1 MEREIESPEPSDERN
16 RWSTPRL
23 RLSRLLSQKIRAK
36 YKPTTSQIRA
46 KYELNC
52 GKNATVGDTVGDGK
66 KTVATTQLVNTDH
79 SVCHLSTALE
89 RLPRVKV
96 DKRDEVSRR
105 VTETGG
111 LRLGESL
118 QQIHARKPDART
130 LEHEHKVVIRLAE
143 T

>member
-1 MEREIESPEPSDERN
+1 VTSGIDGQRRACGSAVSYRKKYEPN
-16 RWSTPRL
+16 
-23 RLSRLLSQKIRAK
+23 
-36 YKPTTSQIRA
+36 TSQIRA
-46 KYELNC
+46 KYEP
-52 GKNATVGDTVGDGK
+52 
-66 KTVATTQLVNTDH
+66 NTSQIRAKLRQKRYGWRRKEDRYDD
-79 SVCHLSTALE
+79 STREYRPFGVPLSTALE

>member
-36 YKPTTSQIRA
+36 YEPNTSQIRA
-46 KYELNC
+46 KLRQKRYGWRLKEDRYDDSTREYRPF
-52 GKNATVGDTVGDGK
+52 GVP
-66 KTVATTQLVNTDH
+66 
-79 SVCHLSTALE
+79 LSTALE

>member
-1 MEREIESPEPSDERN
+1 MTSGIDGQRRAYGSAVSYRKKYEPN
-16 RWSTPRL
+16 
-23 RLSRLLSQKIRAK
+23 
-36 YKPTTSQIRA
+36 TSQIRA
-46 KYELNC
+46 KLRQKRYGWRRKEDRYDDSTREYRPF
-52 GKNATVGDTVGDGK
+52 GVP
-66 KTVATTQLVNTDH
+66 
-79 SVCHLSTALE
+79 LSTALE

>member
-1 MEREIESPEPSDERN
+1 MTSGIDGQRRACGSAVSYRKKYEPN
-16 RWSTPRL
+16 
-23 RLSRLLSQKIRAK
+23 
-36 YKPTTSQIRA
+36 TSQIRA

-52 GKNATVGDTVGDGK
+52 GKNATVGDEQ
-66 KTVATTQLVNTDH
+66 KTIATTRLVNTDH

>member
-1 MEREIESPEPSDERN
+1 MWKEKSSRPNRVTSGIDGQRRACGSAVSYRKKYEPN
-16 RWSTPRL
+16 
-23 RLSRLLSQKIRAK
+23 
-36 YKPTTSQIRA
+36 TSQIRA
-46 KYELNC
+46 KYEPNTSQT
-52 GKNATVGDTVGDGK
+52 AA
-66 KTVATTQLVNTDH
+66 KTLYGWRRKEDRYDDSTREYRPFGVP
-79 SVCHLSTALE
+79 LSTALE

>member
-1 MEREIESPEPSDERN
+1 MASGIDGQRRACGSAVSYRKKYEPN
-16 RWSTPRL
+16 
-23 RLSRLLSQKIRAK
+23 
-36 YKPTTSQIRA
+36 TSQIRA
-46 KYELNC
+46 KCES
-52 GKNATVGDTVGDGK
+52 NASQTAA
-66 KTVATTQLVNTDH
+66 KTLYGWRRKEDRYDDSTREYRPFGVP
-79 SVCHLSTALE
+79 LSTALE

>member
-1 MEREIESPEPSDERN
+1 MVNAALAAQPS
-16 RWSTPRL
+16 L
-23 RLSRLLSQKIRAK
+23 IAK
-36 YKPTTSQIRA
+36 NTSQIRA
-46 KYELNC
+46 KYEPNTSQIRA
-52 GKNATVGDTVGDGK
+52 KYEPNTSQTAA
-66 KTVATTQLVNTDH
+66 KTLYGWRLKEDRYDDSTREHRPFGVP
-79 SVCHLSTALE
+79 LSTALE

-105 VTETGG
+105 VPETGG